1 MNPLLKEIRHN
12 PLLWL
17 LAFVPVLFAA
27 QKLKP
32 EAHTLLFVL
41 SVLAIVPLAALLSH
55 ATESVA
61 AKTGDTVGGLL
72 NATLGNLTELVIALT
87 ALHAGQYMLVKA
99 SIAGAIVTNTLF
111 MLGASFLLG
120 GLKHHVQEYNRV
132 SARLQAGLLF
142 LATVAMLIP
151 SAVTEADFAA
161 GSAFTETLSVGL
173 SVLLI
178 AAYGLGLLFSLKTHR
193 ELFGGAEHAE
203 AGEAPW
209 PLGLALA
216 TLAGVTVLVALVSE
230 VFVESVQQ
238 AAVAFGM
245 TPAFVG
251 FIVVALVGGAAE
263 MASAFSG
270 ARKNRLDLSVGIAL
284 GSASQIALFV
294 APVLVL
300 LSYVIGPTPMNL
312 QFWPGAVVMMLIAT
326 MTASLVTNSG
336 RSAWFVGVLVLMVY
350 LIFAMTLYLLP
361 PESTSEGTQPQ
372 KTTEAHSRAHDG
384 KFTSLD
390 ATSSERSHAT
400 PISRQYCGQRLQHCD
415 PCNGDGGR
423 LAGGAHRER
432 ARNVASIASTGRR
445 HDCDRVG
452 LDGRS
457 SR

>member
-17 LAFVPVLFAA
+17 LAFVPALFVA

-32 EAHTLLFVL
+32 EAHTLLFVV

-72 NATLGNLTELVIALT
+72 NATLGNLTELVIALA
-87 ALHAGQYMLVKA
+87 ALRAGQYTLVKA

-120 GLKHHVQEYNRV
+120 GLKHHVQEYNRA
-132 SARLQAGLLF
+132 SARLQAALLF
-142 LATVAMLIP
+142 LATVAILIP
-151 SAVTEADFAA
+151 SAVTEADSVA
-161 GSAFTETLSVGL
+161 GSAFTETLSVSL

-178 AAYGLGLLFSLKTHR
+178 VAYGLGLLFSLKTHR
-193 ELFGGAEHAE
+193 EFFGSAEHAE

-216 TLAGVTVLVALVSE
+216 TLAGITVLVALVSE

-251 FIVVALVGGAAE
+251 FIVVALVGAAAE

-294 APVLVL
+294 APMLVL
-300 LSYVIGPTPMNL
+300 LSYVIGPVPMNL

-326 MTASLVTNSG
+326 MTASMVTNSG

-350 LIFAMTLYLLP
+350 LIFAVTLYLLP
-361 PESTSEGTQPQ
+361 P
-372 KTTEAHSRAHDG
+372 
-384 KFTSLD
+384 
-390 ATSSERSHAT
+390 
-400 PISRQYCGQRLQHCD
+400 RLH
-415 PCNGDGGR
+415 
-423 LAGGAHRER
+423 
-432 ARNVASIASTGRR
+432 
-445 HDCDRVG
+445 
-452 LDGRS
+452 
-457 SR
+457 